1 MDGTSA
7 EDEDVDQTAGNV
19 SMRTDGPVDGAVVEG
34 GFTTQKEGTRAVRVG
49 GLLEDWAGAVPQVFP
64 GPSGNGRVDALNGA
78 VDEVVEEVVEE
89 ELVLGEN
96 ADVMGDPVCDG
107 HAMLLGLGVGLNAD
121 TLRDS

>member
-1 MDGTSA
+1 MDGTA
-7 EDEDVDQTAGNV
+7 TDDEDVDQTAGNV

-78 VDEVVEEVVEE
+78 VDEVVEE

-96 ADVMGDPVCDG
+96 ADVVDDPVCDG
-107 HAMLLGLGVGLNAD
+107 HAILLGFGVGLNAD